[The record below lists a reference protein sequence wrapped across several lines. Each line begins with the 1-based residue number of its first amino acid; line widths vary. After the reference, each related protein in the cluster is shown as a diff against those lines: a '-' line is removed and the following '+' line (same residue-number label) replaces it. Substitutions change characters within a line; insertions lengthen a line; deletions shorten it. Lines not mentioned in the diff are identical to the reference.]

1 MSAALKKVEGVASV
15 DVSLEKGTVDIVL
28 KPDNT
33 TTLPWLRR
41 TIRSN
46 GNETKDATVTARGRL
61 VEVPD
66 GLSLDLLN
74 GSSLPIV
81 RPSTSAKNR
90 FTASNKVV
98 EVTGVARADETNAE
112 RLTIASVK

>member
-1 MSAALKKVEGVASV
+1 MEKVEGVASV
-15 DVSLEKGTVDIVL
+15 DVSLEKGTVDIVM

-46 GNETKDATVTARGRL
+46 GNETKDATITARGRF
-61 VEVPD
+61 VEVAD

-81 RPSTSAKNR
+81 RPASSAKNR

-98 EVTGVARADETNAE
+98 EVAGVSRADATNAE
-112 RLTIASVK
+112 RLTITSVK